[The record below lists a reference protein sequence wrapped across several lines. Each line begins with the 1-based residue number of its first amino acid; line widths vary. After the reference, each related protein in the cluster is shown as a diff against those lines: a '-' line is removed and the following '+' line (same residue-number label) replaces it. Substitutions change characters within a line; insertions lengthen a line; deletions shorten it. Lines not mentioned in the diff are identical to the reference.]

1 MAQQPA
7 QQQSIR
13 YRIRPDGRVEETVE
27 GIQGHACER
36 LTERIEARLGSVQQR
51 QPTAEAYQAAQVT
64 SVCAVTTDV
73 QAGAGSVSTQPV
85 STH

>member
-27 GIQGHACER
+27 GIHGHACEQ

-51 QPTAEAYQAAQVT
+51 QPTPEAFQAARVA
-64 SVCAVTTDV
+64 SADALTTCV
-73 QAGAGSVSTQPV
+73 PTGAGPV